1 MSSTYVTLV
10 NQLLR
15 RLNEV
20 ALDTAG
26 DGFPTVKG
34 VQALAKDAINNS
46 IRHILQDGHEF
57 PFLKNTYTHTLTALQ
72 REYSFQSDF
81 STVDWDSFFLKVHTA
96 EDNEPRVL
104 KPISYE
110 EYLNS
115 YRAQDETNTTGDS
128 PLLVY
133 QTYEEKFG
141 VSPPP
146 NTDYSIEYVYFSF
159 PNDLTLYTDT
169 CIIPSRF
176 DHIIVDGAMMY
187 LMRFRSNDNQAQIHQ
202 NNFEKGI
209 KSMRYLLLDDKL
221 RARSTVVERS
231 NLPRGFQGLSDA

>member
-1 MSSTYVTLV
+1 MSSTYVSLV

-20 ALDTAG
+20 SLDVGG
-26 DGFPTVKG
+26 DGFSTLKG

-46 IRHILQDGHEF
+46 VRHILQDGHEF
-57 PFLKNTYTHTLTALQ
+57 PFLKTTYTHTLTAAQ

-81 STVDWDSFFLKVHTA
+81 STVDWDSFFLKVHSTA
-96 EDNEPRVL
+96 GNEPRVL

-110 EYLNS
+110 EYLQK
-115 YRAQDETNTTGDS
+115 YRVQDETDTTGAA
-128 PLLVY
+128 PMVVY

-141 VSPPP
+141 ISPPP
-146 NTDYSIEYVYFSF
+146 NTDYQVEYVYFSY

-176 DHIIVDGAMMY
+176 DHIVVDGAMMY
-187 LMRFRSNDNQAQIHQ
+187 LMRFRSNDSQAQIHQ
-202 NNFEKGI
+202 SNFEKGI
-209 KSMRYLLLDDKL
+209 KAMRNLLLDDEL
-221 RARSTVVERS
+221 YVRSTVVERS
-231 NLPRGFQGLSDA
+231 NLPRSFSGVL